1 MPLQP
6 KDFGLAVLGCLTGQL
21 IVDYMFPRVSL
32 HYYEQERRENAAMR
46 DLMCTSCRHRRAE
59 WLESQLDR

>member
-1 MPLQP
+1 MPH
-6 KDFGLAVLGCLTGQL
+6 FATNFSFAFLGCLTGQFICEYL
-21 IVDYMFPRVSL
+21 FPRVSL
-32 HYYEQERRENAAMR
+32 RSYEQELRENAAMR